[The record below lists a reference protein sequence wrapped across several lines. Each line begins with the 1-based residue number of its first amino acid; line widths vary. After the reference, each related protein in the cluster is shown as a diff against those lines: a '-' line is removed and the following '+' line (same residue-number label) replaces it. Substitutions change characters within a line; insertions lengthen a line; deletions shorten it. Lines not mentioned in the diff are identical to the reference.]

1 MLFISDWHFI
11 IFKSGRMLQSNS
23 LRSFGPCAVIQKFY
37 MYFSFF
43 NKVCVKKNVPVTTY
57 DYDWVWYVCQK
68 ECPRDNLWLWLS
80 LVCVSKKT
88 SLWQP
93 MPKKLSTEVHKAV
106 DNLLKNAD
114 LVYILFLWKLNWR
127 FRQIVSKNLIKM

>member
-1 MLFISDWHFI
+1 MGKCFSKERENKYNVLLSCTAKKNTYQNFFTPCWRILRFLKIKNVNWMLFISDWHFI

-68 ECPRDNLWLWLS
+68 RRPYDNLCQKSYPQRCIKLWIT
-80 LVCVSKKT
+80 C
-88 SLWQP
+88 
-93 MPKKLSTEVHKAV
+93 
-106 DNLLKNAD
+106 
-114 LVYILFLWKLNWR
+114 
-127 FRQIVSKNLIKM
+127 

>member
-43 NKVCVKKNVPVTTY
+43 NKVCVKKDVPMTTY
-57 DYDWVWYVCQK
+57 AK
-68 ECPRDNLWLWLS
+68 
-80 LVCVSKKT
+80 
-88 SLWQP
+88 
-93 MPKKLSTEVHKAV
+93 KKLSTEVHKAV
-106 DNLLKNAD
+106 DNSLKNAD